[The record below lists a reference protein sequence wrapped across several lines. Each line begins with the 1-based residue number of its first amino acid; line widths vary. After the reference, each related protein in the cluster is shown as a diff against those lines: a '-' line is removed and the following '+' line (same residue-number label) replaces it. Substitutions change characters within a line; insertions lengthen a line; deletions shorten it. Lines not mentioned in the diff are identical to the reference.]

1 MTTAQ
6 PFLSV
11 QGVSL
16 GYDLPRAM
24 WQRRVRK
31 PVIRNVSVDL
41 RAGERVA
48 LVGMSGSGKTSLLRC
63 LLAIETPDEGQIT
76 CDCRAV
82 RAGSVAGLRWYRRA
96 VQYVPQDPVASL
108 DPRMTVGQLVAEPL
122 LRLHVDCDHTRR
134 AEEALEKVGL
144 DHRFLSRR
152 PGELSGGQAQ
162 RVAIAR
168 AVATRPAYLLTDEP
182 VSGLDMP
189 VREQVVGVLRAL
201 SEAHGTGIL
210 MVSHDLTVVADLC
223 QRTLVMDE
231 GAIVEDQPTQDLLRA
246 PRHPRTRDLIA
257 AVPPLPAFA

>member
-1 MTTAQ
+1 MTAD
-6 PFLSV
+6 PYLSMRN
-11 QGVSL
+11 VSL
-16 GYDLPRAM
+16 GYDLPRSP

-31 PVIRNVSVDL
+31 PIIRDVSIDL
-41 RAGERVA
+41 ERGQRVA

-63 LLAIETPDEGQIT
+63 LLAIETPDAGDIT

-96 VQYVPQDPVASL
+96 VQYVPQDPVSSL
-108 DPRMTVGQLVAEPL
+108 DPRMTVAQLVTEPL

-144 DHRFLSRR
+144 DHRFLARR
-152 PGELSGGQAQ
+152 PGQLSGGQAQ

-182 VSGLDMP
+182 VSGLDLP
-189 VREQVVGVLRAL
+189 IREQVVGVLRAL
-201 SEAHGTGIL
+201 SEAQGTGIL
-210 MVSHDLTVVADLC
+210 MVTHDLTVVADLC

-231 GAIVEDQPTQDLLRA
+231 GAIVEDRATQDLLTT
-246 PRHPRTRDLIA
+246 PRHARTRALIA
-257 AVPPLPAFA
+257 AVPPLSAFA